1 MSGPNSLRPGTNP
14 SLPFLSSTTSPF
26 RDLCRKQ
33 NHHIEKPIAAIIITP
48 PIAASAIPY
57 VGIVVDLVPG
67 SCSFGFSVVDG
78 DGDGVGADEEG
89 VFVVTALELK
99 T

>member
-1 MSGPNSLRPGTNP
+1 MP
-14 SLPFLSSTTSPF
+14 
-26 RDLCRKQ
+26 Q
-33 NHHIEKPIAAIIITP
+33 AKPPYREANRGDNITP